1 MRLLAL
7 EVFFLGTAMTS
18 SSVRE
23 CGGCAATQVPIA
35 QPGDGSGRP
44 ATASNPG
51 RTARPSGLELELVE
65 RRPAR
70 VGRAFALVVVALAL
84 DAGGERLGS
93 RTRAVFA
100 AERRQRPG
108 EQQRAAPAGRA
119 EI

>member
-51 RTARPSGLELELVE
+51 RPARPAGLELAHVE

-70 VGRAFALVVVALAL
+70 VGRAFAPVVAPPAL
-84 DAGGERLGS
+84 DASGVRGAE
-93 RTRAVFA
+93 
-100 AERRQRPG
+100 ERRGGTRWG
-108 EQQRAAPAGRA
+108 CAGK
-119 EI
+119 IGV

>member
-51 RTARPSGLELELVE
+51 RPARPSGLELELPE

-70 VGRAFALVVVALAL
+70 GGRAFA
-84 DAGGERLGS
+84 R
-93 RTRAVFA
+93 VFA
-100 AERRQRPG
+100 ALPRTAAGETAEGRRGG
-108 EQQRAAPAGRA
+108 EGGEGKSRSGRV
-119 EI
+119 